1 LVAAGYEVFAINPM
15 SVTRYRGAPVEFGGE
30 V

>member
-15 SVTRYRGAPVEFGGE
+15 SVTRYRERHLEFGGE
-30 V
+30 D